1 VIQAYEKSYK
11 KYTISILILLP
22 VVVVSL
28 TATVFGLWGLFFWD
42 SHEISYADLRLIT
55 HNVDCLIRDPS
66 FNSKSISCDPWNRQ
80 INYPWIWV
88 EIFKVFNLGSE
99 KTNLV
104 GIFLN
109 IVFIVTNF
117 ILLIRFNVMDIKY
130 IFYLTILFLTPPV
143 FMLMERGN
151 IDIVI
156 YLIVAGVS
164 LLAASVTSMK
174 IKSISVLIAIAGY
187 LKLFP
192 FALISIYFSLS
203 KAMKKLSEKI
213 FFLLIIAFSVILI
226 SPELK
231 NLYNFSPD
239 YPSMQYGVRNLVL
252 QVSYCIPNNILIGYC
267 ENNKPMEFLIGFII
281 FTFVATIF
289 WVIQKYFGKNLESE
303 ELIRMINKE
312 ISAKITF
319 LIFGI
324 CFTSSFLMGSSW
336 YYRLVFLIP
345 VVITFSSLIK
355 NNLKDIIT
363 AGIIVTFITFS
374 SSEIFFRILAS
385 FLSTCLF
392 IAISMIVL
400 KIFWLDIKAKSVN

>member
-1 VIQAYEKSYK
+1 
-11 KYTISILILLP
+11 
-22 VVVVSL
+22 VVSL
-28 TATVFGLWGLFFWD
+28 TATVFGLWELFFWD

-55 HNVDCLIRDPS
+55 HNVDCLIRDTN

-99 KTNLV
+99 KTNRV

-109 IVFIVTNF
+109 VVFIVTNF

-130 IFYLTILFLTPPV
+130 IFYITILFLTPPV

-151 IDIVI
+151 IDIII

-164 LLAASVTSMK
+164 LLAANVTSMK
-174 IKSISVLIAIAGY
+174 IKSISILIAIAGY

-192 FALISIYFSLS
+192 FALISIYFSLF

-213 FFLLIIAFSVILI
+213 FFLLIISFSVILI
-226 SPELK
+226 FPELK

-252 QVSYCIPNNILIGYC
+252 QVSYCIPKNILVGYC

-281 FTFVATIF
+281 FIFVAIIF

-303 ELIRMINKE
+303 VLIRMINEE
-312 ISAKITF
+312 ISAKFTF

-345 VVITFSSLIK
+345 IVITFSSLIK

-363 AGIIVTFITFS
+363 AGIIVTFITYS
-374 SSEIFFRILAS
+374 SLEIFFRILAS

-392 IAISMIVL
+392 VAISMIL
-400 KIFWLDIKAKSVN
+400 FKIFWLDIKAK